1 MFLSKL
7 KDSIVSKH
15 FKKFIDNRQ
24 AIEDRVLGAV
34 TRYFLAMDAQ
44 SDQVTTEGL
53 RKIHASDTKSENV
66 AYYYEATMKYVEAYF
81 NTESTS
87 GAWSDFQC
95 TLALAIYGD
104 YTRK

>member
-34 TRYFLAMDAQ
+34 TRYFLAMDSQ
-44 SDQVTTEGL
+44 SDQVTAAGL
-53 RKIHASDTKSENV
+53 RKIHFSNTKAENV
-66 AYYYEATMKYVEAYF
+66 VYYYEATMKCVEKFF
-81 NTESTS
+81 NTECTS
-87 GAWSDFQC
+87 GSWSDFQC
-95 TLALAIYGD
+95 SLALAIYSD